1 MNKHKELIPLFKT
14 QCGYEI
20 DEDDFSD
27 DQFEEMRSAAVYW
40 AIGKGLSPKDAREF
54 ARTVVYGVE
63 E

>member
-1 MNKHKELIPLFKT
+1 VNKHKELIPLFKT

-27 DQFEEMRSAAVYW
+27 DQAEDMRSAAVYW

>member
-1 MNKHKELIPLFKT
+1 MNKHEKLILLFKT
-14 QCGYEI
+14 ECSYEI

-27 DQFEEMRSAAVYW
+27 DQSEDMRSAAVYW

>member
-1 MNKHKELIPLFKT
+1 MNKHEELIPLFKT

>member
-1 MNKHKELIPLFKT
+1 MNKHEDLIPLFKT

>member
-1 MNKHKELIPLFKT
+1 MNKHKDLIPLFKT

-20 DEDDFSD
+20 DEDDLSD

-40 AIGKGLSPKDAREF
+40 AIGRGLSPKDARSF
-54 ARTVVYGVE
+54 ARSVIYGVE